1 MRIIGVTG
9 PSGSGKT
16 LLGEYFSGLGIK
28 VIDADAL
35 YHSMLVPPSECLD
48 AIRRQFGDGVF
59 CPDGSLDR
67 AALSAVVF
75 SDADKLCLLNETVL
89 GIVISEIRRL
99 IAQLGAQGET
109 AVIVDA
115 PTLIE
120 SGFDRECDEV
130 ISVISSRQTRID
142 RISARDAIT
151 RERAEERVRAQKDDA
166 FYADASD
173 YVLTNDGTEEQ
184 FLCRVRELG
193 DKLGL
198 NRHN

>member
-48 AIRRQFGDGVF
+48 AIRERFGNGVF
-59 CPDGSLDR
+59 SSDGSLDR

-75 SDADKLCLLNETVL
+75 NDADKLELLNRTVL

-99 IAQLGAQGET
+99 IAQLEASGET
-109 AVIVDA
+109 VVIVDA

-120 SGFDRECDEV
+120 SGFDRECDDV
-130 ISVISSRQTRID
+130 ISVLSSRETRIL
-142 RISARDAIT
+142 RISARDGIT
-151 RERAEERVRAQKDDA
+151 RERAEERVRAQKDDS
-166 FYADASD
+166 FYIEASD
-173 YVLTNDGTEEQ
+173 YVLENDGTEEQ
-184 FLCRVRELG
+184 FLCRIRELG

-198 NRHN
+198 